1 MSSSGSVAFGSLSK
15 STGSIT
21 TWQVEQAIAPSHVPS
36 SGCPCACARSR
47 SRVPAGASTSSTS
60 CPSAEMKRTF
70 VMAALCSLCPLSR
83 NRCIH
88 ERERIVDLV
97 LGRIAAKADTDG
109 GSRLRTGKAQRRQH
123 MAGTRSG
130 EHTSELQSLMRI
142 SYAVCC
148 LKKKKKHI

>member
-1 MSSSGSVAFGSLSK
+1 
-15 STGSIT
+15 
-21 TWQVEQAIAPSHVPS
+21 
-36 SGCPCACARSR
+36 
-47 SRVPAGASTSSTS
+47 
-60 CPSAEMKRTF
+60 MKRTF

-123 MAGTRSG
+123 MAGTARSARAGRSG
-130 EHTSELQSLMRI
+130 RKGSTPHVRDQPRGVHPRQQQVEIAPIAGIGAAVQPPLAADRSEEHTSELQSLMRI
-142 SYAVCC
+142 SYAVFC
-148 LKKKKKHI
+148 LKKKKT

>member
-97 LGRIAAKADTDG
+97 LGRIAAKAVTD
-109 GSRLRTGKAQRRQH
+109 
-123 MAGTRSG
+123 RSE

-142 SYAVCC
+142 SYAVFC
-148 LKKKKKHI
+148 LKKKIQTNKQQLHYYRQHTQ